1 MYKFTTEE
9 FDTLRKEYFYR
20 ITNRAWNESGVNHPD
35 NVGYLMSHIG
45 DLHPRTYE
53 EWEEYFYKNIADHN
67 KLMEYTERFRDFV
80 FADTFIMKKYNYHHL
95 HFDVFYKM
103 VVCRLIYETW
113 QGYFAEVETGRI
125 LVKKLK
131 DDGFQVKVD
140 KLSPKDDN
148 KYAVDFFLYS
158 EEQLICGIQVKSEN
172 YHKSNQ
178 QIVQDTIKMNS
189 KKNERFSEEYGV
201 PVLYAFYKRINST
214 TCVLADDDVVEDV
227 ERLLNS

>member
-1 MYKFTTEE
+1 MRKFTTEE
-9 FDTLRKEYFYR
+9 FDALKEKYLYR

-45 DLHPRTYE
+45 ELCPKTYE
-53 EWEEYFYKNIADHN
+53 EWEDYFYKNIADHD
-67 KLMEYTERFRDFV
+67 KLVEYAERFRDFI
-80 FADTFIMKKYNYHHL
+80 FADAFIMKKYNYHHL

-125 LVKKLK
+125 LVQKLREN
-131 DDGFQVKVD
+131 GYNVKTD

-148 KYAVDFFLYS
+148 KYAVDFLFYNKDR
-158 EEQLICGIQVKSEN
+158 LICGVQVKSEN

-178 QIVQDTIKMNS
+178 QIVQDTIKMNLR
-189 KKNERFSEEYGV
+189 KNEKFTEEYGV

-214 TCVLADDDVVEDV
+214 TCILADDAIVEDI
-227 ERLLNS
+227 ERLISN